1 MGSYSTTSTHPL
13 IYKMKS
19 SVFAIGLLLLATA
32 NASPPFLKAEETC
45 ETLKCCEITTTK
57 APTTTTGGST
67 TSGGSTTTGSTT
79 TGASTESTTT
89 TTTTTTTAKSTNKPK
104 SATDAPTPTT
114 TVSTPAPTCETLN
127 CECNGVDKIFSCVG
141 ILLVAFLVNVML

>member
-1 MGSYSTTSTHPL
+1 MGSYSTTSTWAL
-13 IYKMKS
+13 IYKKKS

-57 APTTTTGGST
+57 APTTTGST
-67 TSGGSTTTGSTT
+67 ATGSTGS
-79 TGASTESTTT
+79 TGSTESTSTTT
-89 TTTTTTTAKSTNKPK
+89 TTTTTTDTTPKNEAKSTDP
-104 SATDAPTPTT
+104 STTTT

>member
-13 IYKMKS
+13 SYKMKS

-67 TSGGSTTTGSTT
+67 TTGSTT

-89 TTTTTTTAKSTNKPK
+89 TTTTTTAKTNPPNSK
-104 SATDAPTPTT
+104 TDSPTT
-114 TVSTPAPTCETLN
+114 PVSTTVTTTAPTCGTLN